1 MEAVRDLRNHADAD
15 TVARKKSYMKEA
27 QEKWRFLTNLDCSSI
42 KTKGQ
47 LSSMIKTRSGISED
61 QAKRDV
67 DAWMQG
73 KQF

>member
-1 MEAVRDLRNHADAD
+1 MFGFQGGESADI
-15 TVARKKSYMKEA
+15 VARKKVYMKDA
-27 QEKWRFLTNLDCSSI
+27 QQKWRFLTNLDCSSI

-67 DAWMQG
+67 NAWMLG

>member
-1 MEAVRDLRNHADAD
+1 
-15 TVARKKSYMKEA
+15 MKEA
-27 QEKWRFLTNLDCSSI
+27 QEKWRFLTNLDCSTI

-67 DAWMQG
+67 NAWMQG

>member
-1 MEAVRDLRNHADAD
+1 MALSDQPRLLND
-15 TVARKKSYMKEA
+15 
-27 QEKWRFLTNLDCSSI
+27 